1 MSEALAT
8 PRKEDVPG
16 VVRQVSLR
24 TLELWVRESLGFV
37 LDIVEVKRSLKVRP
51 KDLEVY
57 YGIHDKGPLT
67 RFGKVLVLIEWV
79 GLAKCSNRLSRSR
92 PKRYTLQPKDLW
104 KRYVEVCGRA
114 RFNCKEDGSP
124 CSLIGICPY
133 WRVIE
138 YARWYYGNGGRRQ

>member
-24 TLELWVRESLGFV
+24 TLELWVRESLGFI

-57 YGIHDKGPLT
+57 YGIHDRGTLT
-67 RFGKVLVLIEWV
+67 RFGKALALIERA
-79 GLAKCSNRLSRSR
+79 GLAVRWNRNR
-92 PKRYTLQPKDLW
+92 PARYSLVPKPLW